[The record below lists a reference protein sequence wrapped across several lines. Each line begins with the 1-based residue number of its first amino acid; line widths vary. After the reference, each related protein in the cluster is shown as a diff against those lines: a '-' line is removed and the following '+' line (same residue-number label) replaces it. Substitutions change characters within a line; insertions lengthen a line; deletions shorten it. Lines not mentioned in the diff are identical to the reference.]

1 MNFAKS
7 SSIYFDNAAYIVIFQ
22 VGTAQLANVTTITA
36 ITKITIHFITVGINT
51 KKSYFPIWYLSASID
66 KNVDIVSDDISGQF
80 IERQLLWPASLWSI
94 HYQYS

>member
-22 VGTAQLANVTTITA
+22 VGSAQLANVTTITA

-51 KKSYFPIWYLSASID
+51 KKSRISRFDIYQLPLTKMSI
-66 KNVDIVSDDISGQF
+66 
-80 IERQLLWPASLWSI
+80 L
-94 HYQYS
+94 